1 MDSTTICNLA
11 LAKIGDLSILSLDD
25 PTPEA
30 RFSKLFY
37 QPTLQ
42 ALLRLREWQ
51 FAIRFVQLSPI
62 SPDPTIGWA
71 KAYGLPSDFSRIVSL
86 NVFDDFTNSP
96 PYEVNGNKLY
106 TDETTAFIRYIS
118 DSPDANDF
126 DDIFIELLTTK
137 IAAKLARPLAGSLD
151 ITKDLNEDYNNLLKA
166 AESIGEKDYGLR
178 RNTLVAEPYTATSIC
193 NMALLKISDIQINS
207 ITASSPVARVCNL
220 LYEPT
225 IKALLRSFDWNFAR
239 RQATLTATATNP
251 TFNWARQYPLPAD
264 FGRLINLNQFDDFSS
279 KPPYE
284 IQGGFLFTNETSAN
298 IVYTSVDVAETLFTH
313 EFVQVLVATFASK
326 LVVPLKADM
335 TLIQVCLAEATAMM
349 NVLQSADVSEQ
360 NTRRAVLLGTNYDPT
375 RVANMA
381 LAKIGTDT
389 ISAIDNGTPVANLC
403 NLLFAECVNNLLR
416 LHSWSFASAFATLTA
431 STATNLTTWAKAF
444 VLPTDFLRILSFNQY
459 EETQSVAPYEIVGDL
474 LYTNDDA
481 VTLKYIKAYSSSDMG
496 SWDSLFREL
505 VVLKL
510 AMELLTPTNGD
521 KNLLVVLQR
530 EFSLKLAEA
539 RRIGAEGNTN
549 KRPLEYINSRL
560 VESRYNGLVNA
571 LV

>member
-11 LAKIGDLSILSLDD
+11 LAKIGDLSILSLED

-62 SPDPTIGWA
+62 SPNPTIGWA

-86 NVFDDFTNSP
+86 NVFDDFTNSA

-106 TDETTAFIRYIS
+106 TDEATAFIRYIS
-118 DSPDANDF
+118 NAPDPNDF

-166 AESIGEKDYGLR
+166 AESIGEKDYALR

-193 NMALLKISDIQINS
+193 NMALLKITDIQINS
-207 ITASSPVARVCNL
+207 ITADSPVARLCNL

-225 IKALLRSFDWNFAR
+225 IKALLRSYDWNFAR
-239 RQATLTATATNP
+239 KQATLTASATNP

-264 FGRLINLNQFDDFSS
+264 FGRLIDLNQFDDFSS

-284 IQGGFLFTNETSAN
+284 IQGGMLLTNEITAN
-298 IVYTSVDVAETLFTH
+298 IVYTTIDVAETLFTH
-313 EFVQVLVATFASK
+313 EFVQVLVATLGSK

-335 TLIQVCLAEATAMM
+335 GLIQVCLAEATAMM
-349 NVLQSADVSEQ
+349 NVLQNSDVSEQ
-360 NTRRAVLLGTNYDPT
+360 NTRRATLLGTNYDPT
-375 RVANMA
+375 RVCNMA

-403 NLLFAECVNNLLR
+403 NLVFSEIVNQVLR
-416 LHSWSFASAFATLTA
+416 YHPWSFATTFASLVA
-431 STATNLTTWAKAF
+431 STATNPTTWEKAF
-444 VLPTDFLRILSFNQY
+444 VLPTNFLRLLSFNKY
-459 EETQSVAPYEIVGDL
+459 EENDSTPAYEIVGNL
-474 LYTNDDA
+474 LYTNETD
-481 VTLKYIKAYSSSDMG
+481 VTLKYIKAYNAADIAT
-496 SWDSLFREL
+496 WETLFREL

-510 AMELLTPTNGD
+510 AIELLTPTKGD
-521 KNLLVVLQR
+521 KNLLIVLQR
-530 EFSLKLAEA
+530 EFSAKMAEA
-539 RRIGAEGNTN
+539 RRIGAEENTN
-549 KRPLEYINSRL
+549 NRVPLDYLNSRL
-560 VESRYNGLVNA
+560 ISSRYNGV
-571 LV
+571 V